1 MNREFLPPRGLLALS
16 LVLSLAGCVGAG
28 PSPTGSTDPDRN
40 RSGQAYGIDMRE
52 CETYVGPDEKKQNK
66 TEKLATV
73 HMRLG
78 LSYLQ
83 EDALEAAQRSLDKSL
98 ALDSKLAR
106 AYAGKALL
114 LLRMG
119 QMESAGE
126 LYAKAFRLAPGDPEI
141 NNNYGLYLCSKQ
153 QFDQADAHFR
163 CAIANPIYATPGRA
177 YHNAGRCALS
187 AERTE
192 QAIGDLKTAA
202 MLMQN
207 AAASRLLLADAY
219 YRQGDYRQAVQ
230 SYEQFLQQN
239 GERTPAALWLGIRI
253 YRETQNLNKIA
264 SFSMLLRN
272 KFPDSKE
279 AGYLEQ
285 Q

>member
-1 MNREFLPPRGLLALS
+1 MSREFSLTRGLLALS
-16 LVLSLAGCVGAG
+16 LVLSLTGCVGTG
-28 PSPTGSTDPDRN
+28 PSPGASTSPDRN
-40 RSGQAYGIDMRE
+40 RSGQAHGINMRE
-52 CETYVGPDEKKQNK
+52 CETYVGPDEKKLSK

-73 HMRLG
+73 HMQLG

-83 EDALEAAQRSLDKSL
+83 EDALEAAQRSLDKAL
-98 ALDSKLAR
+98 ALDPKLPR
-106 AYAGKALL
+106 VYAGKALL

-126 LYAKAFRLAPGDPEI
+126 LYEKAFRLAPGDPEI
-141 NNNYGLYLCSKQ
+141 NSNYGLYLCSKQ

-163 CAIANPIYATPGRA
+163 CAIANPIYATPGLA
-177 YHNAGRCALS
+177 YHYAGRCALS
-187 AERTE
+187 AERTD
-192 QAIGDLKTAA
+192 QAILDLKTAA
-202 MLMQN
+202 VLMPN
-207 AAASRLLLADAY
+207 SAATRLLLADAY
-219 YRQGDYRQAVQ
+219 YRQGDNQQAVNA
-230 SYEQFLQQN
+230 YEQFLQN
-239 GERTPAALWLGIRI
+239 GERTPSALWLGIQI
-253 YRETQNLNKIA
+253 YRTTQNLNKIA